1 MSLINQMLQDLEA
14 RRTDGSGSS
23 SIHEQVRVA
32 PLPRRIPLT
41 WAFGLA
47 ALLLATALLSWLWG
61 RQTAPVAPNAA
72 LNGQT
77 QIALK
82 MASGILPGSVQQEGG
97 ARVQASDAPAAMD
110 AQLAMAHV
118 SDPMPTVMP
127 TVASTAVST
136 MAPLAIPAAMPLPL
150 APTNEKG
157 GVQDG
162 RLAPATAP
170 VNAVSALA
178 SAPRAA
184 SASPSGAFPAASATP
199 ISTPAHAVPAAAP
212 AEQTDRSASPVSG
225 REVAGANPES
235 RVPEVLASTSSLLAP
250 ASSRVRPAKDVPG
263 QRPQG
268 VETDLPVAVTK
279 QIKEAGPQQRA
290 ENEYQ
295 KASSLIQQGRNGE
308 ALPVLEQ
315 ALRMDPQN
323 ATVRQ
328 TLAGL
333 LVDARRNDEA
343 IARLQEGLATDRS
356 QPGMAMLLARL
367 QVDKGDL
374 RPAIETLQRTQSYAG
389 DRADYHAFVAALYQ
403 RDSRHKEAVEHY
415 IAALRKSPQNGIWWM
430 GLGIS
435 LQAENRL
442 NEARDAFVRS
452 RATSTLPPDL
462 LAFVEQKVSQLR

>member
-23 SIHEQVRVA
+23 SIHDQVRVA
-32 PLPRRIPLT
+32 PTPRRIPLT

-47 ALLLATALLSWLWG
+47 ALLIATALLSWLWG
-61 RQTAPVAPNAA
+61 RQTAPAAVNASQ
-72 LNGQT
+72 NGQAPMALRLASAIKPG
-77 QIALK
+77 IA
-82 MASGILPGSVQQEGG
+82 QQEVAAGPQAGG
-97 ARVQASDAPAAMD
+97 APAALD
-110 AQLAMAHV
+110 AQLATAQPGV
-118 SDPMPTVMP
+118 PMPAVMP
-127 TVASTAVST
+127 ALPLTVPPTVV
-136 MAPLAIPAAMPLPL
+136 PAAMPAPASSAANEKVGPL
-150 APTNEKG
+150 EAKTGPAPAQMVAATPAPT
-157 GVQDG
+157 GVMQAARSTQTG
-162 RLAPATAP
+162 VTQ
-170 VNAVSALA
+170 SA
-178 SAPRAA
+178 SAAPIQVAA
-184 SASPSGAFPAASATP
+184 HPVPTTAATEPTDRPAFPP
-199 ISTPAHAVPAAAP
+199 
-212 AEQTDRSASPVSG
+212 PV
-225 REVAGANPES
+225 REVAIATAAP
-235 RVPEVLASTSSLLAP
+235 RVHEALALSPSSLAP
-250 ASSRVRPAKDVPG
+250 VSSRVRPAKDVPG
-263 QRPQG
+263 QRSQS
-268 VETDLPVAVTK
+268 VEGDAPVAVTK

-290 ENEYQ
+290 EGEYL
-295 KASSLIQQGRNGE
+295 KASLLIQQGRNGE

-315 ALRMDPQN
+315 ALRLDPQN

-343 IARLQEGLATDRS
+343 IAKLQEGLATDRS

-389 DRADYHAFVAALYQ
+389 DRADYQAFLAALYQ
-403 RDSRHKEAVEHY
+403 RDSRHKEAVDHY
-415 IAALRKSPQNGIWWM
+415 ISALRKSPQNGIWWM

-452 RATSTLPPDL
+452 KATSTLPPDL

>member
-47 ALLLATALLSWLWG
+47 AVLVATAFLSWLWG
-61 RQTAPVAPNAA
+61 RQTAPTSVNASR
-72 LNGQT
+72 NGRPP
-77 QIALK
+77 IAL
-82 MASGILPGSVQQEGG
+82 ALSSAIRPGIVQPEGATPPQPG
-97 ARVQASDAPAAMD
+97 DLPAAMD
-110 AQLAMAHV
+110 AQSAMTH
-118 SDPMPTVMP
+118 SNDPMPAVMPAVLPAVVPAMMPTPATPAANERSDVQDNRVRPAATP
-127 TVASTAVST
+127 TVAVASAPAGVTQAASVAQPGAPKAVST
-136 MAPLAIPAAMPLPL
+136 PI
-150 APTNEKG
+150 
-157 GVQDG
+157 
-162 RLAPATAP
+162 
-170 VNAVSALA
+170 
-178 SAPRAA
+178 SAP
-184 SASPSGAFPAASATP
+184 GHP
-199 ISTPAHAVPAAAP
+199 ISSSSP
-212 AEQTDRSASPVSG
+212 AELTDRSASPTPA
-225 REVAGANPES
+225 REVASVDATSRIPETLALTSGSLPPVGS
-235 RVPEVLASTSSLLAP
+235 RARP
-250 ASSRVRPAKDVPG
+250 VRDVPG
-263 QRPQG
+263 QRNQG
-268 VETDLPVAVTK
+268 IESEVPVAVTK
-279 QIKEAGPQQRA
+279 HIKEAGPQQRA
-290 ENEYQ
+290 EGEYQ
-295 KASSLIQQGRNGE
+295 KASAMIQQGRSGE

-315 ALRMDPQN
+315 ALRTDPQN

-333 LVDARRNDEA
+333 LVEARRNDEA

-374 RPAIETLQRTQSYAG
+374 RPAIETLQRSQSYAG
-389 DRADYHAFVAALYQ
+389 DRADYQAFLAALYQ
-403 RDSRHKEAVEHY
+403 RDSRHKEAVEQY

-452 RATSTLPPDL
+452 KATSSLPPDL